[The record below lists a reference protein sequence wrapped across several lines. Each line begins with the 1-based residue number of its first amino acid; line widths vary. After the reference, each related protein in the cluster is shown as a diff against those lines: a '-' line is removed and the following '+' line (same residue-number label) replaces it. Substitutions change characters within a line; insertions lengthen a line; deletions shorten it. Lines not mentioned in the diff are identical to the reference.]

1 MPKKVAIIGA
11 GPSGLVMAKTLLHHY
26 PPGHFAPVIFESRQT
41 VGGLWA
47 VTGPNE
53 KQTSFI
59 DAEMRTNLSRFT
71 VCFSDFSWEL
81 NVGGVG
87 VDDTFP
93 RAAQVNEYLDKY
105 AARYIPGHVLR
116 LGCRVLNTRR
126 NSDGWIVKWENDKDV
141 QKEEETFDYL
151 VVASGYFS
159 SPHIPSIRGLDSF
172 SPERVIHSSSLASA
186 KGRLFTELSNLPGKL
201 LVVGGSMSGA
211 EAASSLALASS
222 SSSNNIQIHHL
233 ATRPFWAVPTYLPD
247 ASSGS
252 FLPLDIV
259 MYDLARRPHGDIQ
272 YSLNPTAPP
281 ERALLVNKYFSTILG
296 SDQSDVARFSHD
308 GAAAAADDLDQRPP
322 WVAVTDHYAEF
333 VRAGD
338 ITTSLGRVEAVNWPA
353 GSDRGTVQV
362 RESSS
367 SSSTTTI
374 KDVAGIVLATGFTP
388 FNALA
393 FLPDDVLAAL
403 EYAPDDPVFPLVLDE
418 KATFHPAVP
427 DLGFVGMYRGPY
439 WGVMEMQAR
448 SLAQQWDRQDT
459 NATAL
464 QMRNPRLSLSS
475 SSSSASRRTQ
485 FPMGDYVG
493 LMETFARELGIQ
505 RTSLLFGTETP
516 PPPPGGKNERTGPA
530 VPVRYSVQSTTN
542 NKNNNAEIAATHSA
556 LSDLLRPA
564 GERWPHR
571 QHALSQAVF
580 RALHGS
586 WRVEQKLGEEEEE
599 ALLFSGSATFRPR
612 AVSSLSLSSS
622 SSSSSAGIEYLYHE
636 EINKNSC
643 DAVFSISENF
653 IHINQPD
660 TTLSRHIEFVAIHP
674 DQDQDQDGEQYQYR
688 HSARGIFSDNPS
700 KKTCEY
706 VFHIKGVQIVS
717 WQETI
722 ISSPSEEKQ
731 IKTYTRFPS
740 YK

>member
-1 MPKKVAIIGA
+1 
-11 GPSGLVMAKTLLHHY
+11 MAKTLLHHY
-26 PPGHFAPVIFESRQT
+26 PPGQFAPVIFESRQT

-47 VTGPNE
+47 VTAPNE

-81 NVGGVG
+81 NVG
-87 VDDTFP
+87 VDADDMFP
-93 RAAQVNEYLDKY
+93 RAVQVNEYLDKY
-105 AARYIPGHVLR
+105 AARYIPDSVLR

-126 NSDGWIVKWENDKDV
+126 NSDGWTVKWGNDKDV
-141 QKEEETFDYL
+141 QEEETFDYL

-159 SPHIPSIRGLDSF
+159 SPNIPSIRGLDSF
-172 SPERVIHSSSLASA
+172 PPERVIHSSSLASA
-186 KGRLFTELSNLPGKL
+186 KGRLLTEPTNLPGKL
-201 LVVGGSMSGA
+201 IVVGGSMSGA

-222 SSSNNIQIHHL
+222 SSSNIQVHHL

-247 ASSGS
+247 SSSSSGS

-259 MYDLARRPHGDIQ
+259 MYDLARRPPGDIQ
-272 YSLNPTAPP
+272 YSLNPTMPP
-281 ERALLVNKYFSTILG
+281 ERALLVHKYFSTILG

-308 GAAAAADDLDQRPP
+308 GDDDLDQRPP

-353 GSDRGTVQV
+353 GCDRGTVQV
-362 RESSS
+362 RESSG
-367 SSSTTTI
+367 STTTTRRTI
-374 KDVAGIVLATGFTP
+374 EDVAGIVLATGFTP
-388 FNALA
+388 FNALG

-459 NATAL
+459 NSSL
-464 QMRNPRLSLSS
+464 QMINPRLSLSS
-475 SSSSASRRTQ
+475 SSSSRRAQ

-493 LMETFARELGIQ
+493 LIETFARELGIQ
-505 RTSLLFGTETP
+505 RSSLFGTET
-516 PPPPGGKNERTGPA
+516 GKNERTGPA
-530 VPVRYSVQSTTN
+530 VPVRYSVQTTTN
-542 NKNNNAEIAATHSA
+542 KAEIAATHSA
-556 LSDLLRPA
+556 LSDLLRPD
-564 GERWPHR
+564 EPQ
-571 QHALSQAVF
+571 QHALSEAVF

-586 WRVEQKLGEEEEE
+586 WRVEQQLGE

-612 AVSSLSLSSS
+612 AVSS
-622 SSSSSAGIEYLYHE
+622 SSSAGIEYLYHE
-636 EINKNSC
+636 DLNKNSC

-653 IHINQPD
+653 IHIINQPD
-660 TTLSRHIEFVAIHP
+660 TLSRHIEFVAIHP
-674 DQDQDQDGEQYQYR
+674 DQAQDGEYQYR
-688 HSARGIFSDNPS
+688 HSARGIFSDRLQ
-700 KKTCEY
+700 KETCDY

-722 ISSPSEEKQ
+722 ISPSEEKQ